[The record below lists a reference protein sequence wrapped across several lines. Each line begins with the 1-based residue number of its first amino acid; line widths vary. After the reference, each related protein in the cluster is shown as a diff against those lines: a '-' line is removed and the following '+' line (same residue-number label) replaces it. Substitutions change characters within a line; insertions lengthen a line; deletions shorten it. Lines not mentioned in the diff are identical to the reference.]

1 MPAGLVALAAQI
13 DLERLQPGAAQG
25 QTMTGKFL
33 LKLVHAIIADEV

>member
-25 QTMTGKFL
+25 QPVAGKFL
-33 LKLVHAIIADEV
+33 LKLVHAKNVDKV